1 MRRARVTPWSR
12 LAAQVND
19 GRELEWSLRPL
30 GVQEQPAMTPY
41 QAALAV
47 FLGTATAALPSAAQ
61 HVSPPPILASQACAG
76 CFAYLEFAPQLEPES
91 HAMRGEA
98 TETSA

>member
-1 MRRARVTPWSR
+1 
-12 LAAQVND
+12 
-19 GRELEWSLRPL
+19 
-30 GVQEQPAMTPY
+30 MTPY

-76 CFAYLEFAPQLEPES
+76 CFAYLEFSPQLEPES
-91 HAMRGEA
+91 HAMRVEA
-98 TETSA
+98 TETSASLPPTSEPSDLFRDQTLLLTSRQ

>member
-1 MRRARVTPWSR
+1 
-12 LAAQVND
+12 
-19 GRELEWSLRPL
+19 
-30 GVQEQPAMTPY
+30 MTPY

-98 TETSA
+98 TETSASLPPTSKPSDLFRDQTLLLISRQ

>member
-1 MRRARVTPWSR
+1 MK
-12 LAAQVND
+12 
-19 GRELEWSLRPL
+19 
-30 GVQEQPAMTPY
+30 PY
-41 QAALAV
+41 QSALAV

-61 HVSPPPILASQACAG
+61 YVSPPPILASQACVG

-98 TETSA
+98 TETSASLPAANEPSGLSGEQTAGLLVSSKK